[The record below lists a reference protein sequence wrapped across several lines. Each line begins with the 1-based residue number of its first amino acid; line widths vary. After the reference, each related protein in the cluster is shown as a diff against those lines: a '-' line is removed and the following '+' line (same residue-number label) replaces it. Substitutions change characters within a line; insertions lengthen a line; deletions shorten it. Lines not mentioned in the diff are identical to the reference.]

1 MASGAGGARHS
12 IDFEELIEAVRSF
25 PCLWEVSSKGYKD
38 SRARDNGVEKCCRA
52 SWRDPRGMH
61 QKMEECTR

>member
-25 PCLWEVSSKGYKD
+25 LCLWEVSSKDYKD
-38 SRARDNGVEKCCRA
+38 SRARDNVWKSVAERVGGTPEV
-52 SWRDPRGMH
+52 
-61 QKMEECTR
+61 CTKKWKNV